1 MTAIANRK
9 YLSRSTFIT
18 SPAAKVPAAPLARR
32 PAGPLDTFEPARP
45 SPVVLAPGLP
55 TSPNDARVK
64 QALTALGQLVISAN
78 GAITRTM
85 IDALVRGI
93 GQPRG
98 TDAAASEG
106 VLTVSSAVSAAKT
119 VAALPPSGRAVLSRL
134 TSKVGRADPLMERAL
149 IYKAVSARSAQ
160 LGSRDPA
167 VVNAALAEV
176 STFATAIRGTGTV
189 ELMRRTSVID
199 LNSDGVPEGLQ
210 QRFWMSC
217 VTTAFQIVKAEADPI
232 YAWKLNSE
240 QLAAL
245 DDPNGAIGAEQ
256 QRWLEA
262 GGGVAVPRA
271 TLDCG
276 VGMWP
281 ERTIDQVL
289 SQTAGVHYTRHDMNS
304 PQTRQVAFDQIAGL
318 LEQGFDV
325 PMVAGPTPNHCMVFT
340 DVREGVTG
348 RRFLLQD
355 PWTGQ
360 SRWMSQA
367 AMVEGN
373 TRFGVMD
380 GANCW
385 ITYDP
390 SPL

>member
-18 SPAAKVPAAPLARR
+18 SQVARVPSAPLGRR

-45 SPVVLAPGLP
+45 TPVVLAPGLP

-64 QALTALGQLVISAN
+64 QALTALGQLVISSN
-78 GAITRTM
+78 GAITKRM
-85 IDALVRGI
+85 IDSLVRGI
-93 GQPRG
+93 AQPRG
-98 TDAAASEG
+98 TDSAGSEG
-106 VLTVSSAVSAAKT
+106 VLTVSSAVNAAKT
-119 VAALPPSGRAVLSRL
+119 VAALSPQSRKAL
-134 TSKVGRADPLMERAL
+134 TQLTAKVGRADPLMERAL
-149 IYKAVSARSAQ
+149 IYKAVSARTAQ
-160 LGSRDPA
+160 LGSSDPA

-176 STFATAIRGTGTV
+176 STFAANIRGKGTV
-189 ELMRRTSVID
+189 ELIHRTSVID
-199 LNSDGVPEGLQ
+199 LNIDDVPEGLQ

-232 YAWKLNSE
+232 YAWKLNGE

-245 DDPNGAIGAEQ
+245 DAPNGPIGVEQ
-256 QRWLEA
+256 KRWLEA
-262 GGGVAVPRA
+262 GGGVAVARN
-271 TLDCG
+271 TLEG
-276 VGMWP
+276 GQGMWP
-281 ERTIDQVL
+281 ERTIDEVL
-289 SQTAGVHYTRHDMNS
+289 SQTTGLHYTRHDMNS
-304 PQTRQVAFDQIAGL
+304 PETRAAAFDHIAGL
-318 LEQGFDV
+318 LEQGLDV
-325 PMVAGPTPNHCMVFT
+325 PMVAGPSTNHCMVFT
-340 DVREGVTG
+340 DVREDVTG

-360 SRWMSQA
+360 SRWMSEA
-367 AMVEGN
+367 TMVAGN